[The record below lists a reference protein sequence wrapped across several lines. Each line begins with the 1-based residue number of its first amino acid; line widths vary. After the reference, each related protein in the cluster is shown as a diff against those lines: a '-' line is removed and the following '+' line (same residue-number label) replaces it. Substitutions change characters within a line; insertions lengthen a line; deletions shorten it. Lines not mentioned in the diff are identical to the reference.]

1 MKFGKLISS
10 MILGSASLMACNPDA
25 TSGTVYANLSIEN
38 SASSDSSKSEL
49 RKVVSCKRDADNA
62 VLNIDL
68 TSESAAAALK
78 LKITGFKSSPQ
89 AYTCTQAIDNKT
101 AGSLGSKFDTCFV
114 SAKVPTASGA
124 TVSNSYSMYRD
135 ESEKLQAFSYS
146 GVCQI
151 QIQEIGANVK
161 GLISCTKMIQ
171 TYLNGAARNPID
183 SNVTADVKAD
193 FSCPLE

>member
-1 MKFGKLISS
+1 MKFEKLIFSVF
-10 MILGSASLMACNPDA
+10 LGSASLMACNPDA
-25 TSGTVYANLSIEN
+25 SSGTVYANLSLEN
-38 SASSDSSKSEL
+38 SASSDSSQNQL
-49 RKVVSCKRDADNA
+49 RKVVSCKRDTDNA

-68 TSESAAAALK
+68 TSENSATALK

-89 AYTCTQAIDNKT
+89 AYACSQAIDNKT

-114 SAKVPTASGA
+114 STKVPTASGA

-135 ESEKLQAFSYS
+135 ENEKLQAFNFS

-151 QIQEIGANVK
+151 QIQEIGTNVK
-161 GLISCTKMIQ
+161 GIISCTKMIQ
-171 TYLNGAARNPID
+171 TFLNGAARNPID

-193 FSCPLE
+193 FNCPLE